1 MSFEWI
7 NMLWLL
13 LLIPVLVLIYIL
25 IQRKRQRYAL
35 KFASFPLMKQ
45 ALGSGPGIRR
55 HIPPIMFLAAL
66 AIMILALARPSAS
79 VKLPSQ
85 QATVIL
91 TIDVSMSMRAEDVK
105 PNRLEAA
112 KAAALRFVEKQPK
125 NVRIGI
131 VSFSGFA
138 ALVQA
143 PTEDREAIRAAINR
157 LDLQYR
163 TAIGS
168 AILTSL
174 SAIFE
179 EPEQVPEVTPSDI
192 LIPEAQQFSPAPVQQ
207 YTDVPAVIILLS
219 DGRNTTGP
227 GPLEVI
233 DQAINHGVHIY
244 TVGVGSPEGAIMSF
258 GGRSM
263 FMRFD
268 EETLKSIAER
278 TEAEYYKADN
288 EADLLDIYDKLST
301 ELVLLTKKTELTA
314 IFTGV
319 AVILILIGGAF
330 SMLWFNRLP

>member
-1 MSFEWI
+1 MSFEWT

-13 LLIPVLVLIYIL
+13 LLIPVLVLIYIF

-45 ALGSGPGIRR
+45 ALGSGPGVRR
-55 HIPPIMFLAAL
+55 HIPPILFLAAL
-66 AIMILALARPSAS
+66 VIMVLALARPSAS

-91 TIDVSMSMRAEDVK
+91 AIDVSMSMRAEDVK

-174 SAIFE
+174 AAIFE
-179 EPEQVPEVTPSDI
+179 EPEQVPEVTASDI
-192 LIPEAQQFSPAPVQQ
+192 LVPEAQQPSSAPVQQ

-227 GPLEVI
+227 SPLEVI

-244 TVGVGSPEGAIMSF
+244 TVGVGSPEGAVMSF

-268 EETLKSIAER
+268 EETLKNIAER

-288 EADLLDIYDKLST
+288 EADLLAVYDKLST
-301 ELVLLTKKTELTA
+301 ELVFLTKQTEVTA

-319 AVILILIGGAF
+319 AVILILIAGAL